1 MPRIRKR
8 GELYRYEEKQKVTW
22 LGRGLRARA
31 RARFRGNLT
40 LALAQP

>member
-1 MPRIRKR
+1 MRKR

-22 LGRGLRARA
+22 LGLGRGLRARV
-31 RARFRGNLT
+31 RADLT